1 MTSMPIPDL
10 PTQVVDTHISVLF
23 FRRDRV
29 YKLHKPVKF
38 EFVDFQDREAR
49 RQDCEREVRLNR
61 RLAPDVYLG
70 VADLEMEGRPLDHM
84 VVMRRMPED
93 RRLTSLLSRHP
104 DERSWVG
111 PLASAMAKFHAHAD
125 RSSFISAEGT
135 ADRLRSRW
143 TADFGES
150 DRFVGPILDVDCE
163 AEIRLL
169 VERWIGGR
177 TQLLE
182 SRVAAGR
189 VCDGHGDLQADDI
202 YCLDDGVRVLDC
214 LEFSDTLRHCDVAA
228 DVAFLVMDLERLGH
242 GDAAVDFLAA
252 YQASADDSA
261 CPSLV
266 DHYIAARAYVR
277 AKVTCLRAEQGVE
290 GAATEARRL
299 QALALR
305 HLRRAQVRLVLV
317 GGLPGTG
324 KSTVAAGIGAAH
336 QWQVLRSDELRRRL
350 TTAVPDGGGLF
361 TGRYDADST
370 REGYETLLR
379 TAERS
384 LAFGESVVLDA
395 SWTDGRWRTAATE
408 VADRTGSELVT
419 LYCEADEQVA
429 VQRIEERRA
438 EGSDISEATPEVR
451 TAMRRV
457 VDPWHAAASI
467 DTSSMTPEQ
476 AVAAALDV
484 LVRLG
489 ASLG

>member
-228 DVAFLVMDLERLGH
+228 DVAFLVMDLE
-242 GDAAVDFLAA
+242 
-252 YQASADDSA
+252 
-261 CPSLV
+261 
-266 DHYIAARAYVR
+266 
-277 AKVTCLRAEQGVE
+277 
-290 GAATEARRL
+290 
-299 QALALR
+299 
-305 HLRRAQVRLVLV
+305 
-317 GGLPGTG
+317 
-324 KSTVAAGIGAAH
+324 
-336 QWQVLRSDELRRRL
+336 
-350 TTAVPDGGGLF
+350 
-361 TGRYDADST
+361 
-370 REGYETLLR
+370 
-379 TAERS
+379 
-384 LAFGESVVLDA
+384 
-395 SWTDGRWRTAATE
+395 
-408 VADRTGSELVT
+408 
-419 LYCEADEQVA
+419 
-429 VQRIEERRA
+429 
-438 EGSDISEATPEVR
+438 
-451 TAMRRV
+451 
-457 VDPWHAAASI
+457 
-467 DTSSMTPEQ
+467 
-476 AVAAALDV
+476 
-484 LVRLG
+484 
-489 ASLG
+489 